1 MVALVSCLRVRA
13 NVFLLFLFGFQTFL
27 MVAGELSFHLSLI
40 FVSCIFVSSYK
51 ANGWVACFLFLFLEF
66 LS

>member
-13 NVFLLFLFGFQTFL
+13 NVFFVVFFFIWFSDIFEL
-27 MVAGELSFHLSLI
+27 VAGELSFRSSHI

-51 ANGWVACFLFLFLEF
+51 ANGWVA
-66 LS
+66 